1 MGRSRGGLTTKL
13 HALVD
18 RHGRPRRLLLTPGQV
33 YDSGPALQLIE
44 ALQPGQTLLADKAYD
59 AASVRDAAAARGA
72 HVNIPN
78 RAHRKTPFPFDRTL
92 YRARNAIER
101 FYNKIKQYRGL
112 ATRYDKYPDHFLGG
126 IILASIRIWIRSNE
140 STA

>member
-18 RHGRPRRLLLTPGQV
+18 RRGRPQMLLVTPGQV
-33 YDSGPALQLIE
+33 YDSGPALRLIE
-44 ALQPGQTLLADKAYD
+44 GLLPGQTLLADKAYD
-59 AASVRDAAAARGA
+59 AASVRTAAEARGA
-72 HVNIPN
+72 RVNIPN
-78 RAHRKTPFPFDRTL
+78 KTLRKVRFPFDRTL

-112 ATRYDKYPDHFLGG
+112 ATRYDKHADTFLAG
-126 IILASIRIWIRSNE
+126 IILASIRIWIKSNE